1 MAHFLYDIC
10 LFRWAKIGP
19 IYLGNLFM
27 VLLFFGGPIIFS
39 WLNQKGY
46 NIFEVVIWSFKYV
59 ISYVLDLFL
68 KYIFNNYGLRNKT
81 IIIMLLSLFIP
92 NDIIRFILILIFSII
107 IINQNMEYKKK
118 NYIKEYKFGK
128 KIYFSL
134 YITVLIISL
143 FILKYPIFIKTV
155 SPLIVIIHI
164 FYWYW
169 FKSKK

>member
-1 MAHFLYDIC
+1 MEHFLYDIC

-19 IYLGNLFM
+19 IYFGNLLM
-27 VLLFFGGPIIFS
+27 IILFFGGPMLFA

-46 NIFEVVIWSFKYV
+46 NIVEIAIWSFKY
-59 ISYVLDLFL
+59 IIRYLLTLFL
-68 KYIFNNYGLRNKT
+68 EYIFNNDNLRNKT
-81 IIIMLLSLFIP
+81 IIIILLSLFIP

-118 NYIKEYKFGK
+118 NYIKEYKFSK
-128 KIYFSL
+128 KTYFFIY
-134 YITVLIISL
+134 IGILIILL
-143 FILKYPIFIKTV
+143 FILKYPLFIKTV

-164 FYWYW
+164 SYW

>member
-128 KIYFSL
+128 KVYFLL
-134 YITVLIISL
+134 YITILIILL
-143 FILKYPIFIKTV
+143 FILKYPLFIKAIP
-155 SPLIVIIHI
+155 PLTIIIHVI
-164 FYWYW
+164 YW

>member
-46 NIFEVVIWSFKYV
+46 NIFEVVIWSFKYI
-59 ISYVLDLFL
+59 ISYVVNLFL
-68 KYIFNNYGLRNKT
+68 EYIFNNYHLKNKT
-81 IIIMLLSLFIP
+81 IVIMLLSLFIP

-107 IINQNMEYKKK
+107 IISQNMEYNKR

-128 KIYFSL
+128 KLYFSL
-134 YITVLIISL
+134 YITILITFL

-155 SPLIVIIHI
+155 PPLIVIIHI
-164 FYWYW
+164 FYYW
-169 FKSKK
+169 VISKK

>member
-1 MAHFLYDIC
+1 MEHFLYDIC

-46 NIFEVVIWSFKYV
+46 NIFEVVIWSFKYI
-59 ISYVLDLFL
+59 ISYVVELFL
-68 KYIFNNYGLRNKT
+68 KYIFNNYSLKNKT

-92 NDIIRFILILIFSII
+92 NDIIRFIIILILSFI

-128 KIYFSL
+128 KLYFSL

-143 FILKYPIFIKTV
+143 FILKYPLFITIIPYV
-155 SPLIVIIHI
+155 IVILHI
-164 FYWYW
+164 LYW

>member
-1 MAHFLYDIC
+1 
-10 LFRWAKIGP
+10 
-19 IYLGNLFM
+19 M

-46 NIFEVVIWSFKYV
+46 NIFEVVIWSFKYI
-59 ISYVLDLFL
+59 ISYVVELFL
-68 KYIFNNYGLRNKT
+68 KYIFNNYSLKNKT

-92 NDIIRFILILIFSII
+92 NDIIRFIIILILSFI

-128 KIYFSL
+128 KLYFSL

-143 FILKYPIFIKTV
+143 FILKYPLFITIIPYV
-155 SPLIVIIHI
+155 IVILHI
-164 FYWYW
+164 LYW

>member
-10 LFRWAKIGP
+10 LFRWARIGP
-19 IYLGNLFM
+19 IYLGNLLM
-27 VLLFFGGPIIFS
+27 VLLFFGGPMLFA
-39 WLNQKGY
+39 WLNQNNY
-46 NIFEVVIWSFKYV
+46 NIFEIAIWSFKYI
-59 ISYVLDLFL
+59 ISYVVELFL
-68 KYIFNNYGLRNKT
+68 KYIFNNYSLKNKT

-92 NDIIRFILILIFSII
+92 NDIIRFIIILILSFI

-128 KIYFSL
+128 KLYFSL

-143 FILKYPIFIKTV
+143 FILKYPLFITIIPYV
-155 SPLIVIIHI
+155 IVILHI
-164 FYWYW
+164 LYW

>member
-1 MAHFLYDIC
+1 MEHFLYDIC
-10 LFRWAKIGP
+10 LFRWARIGP
-19 IYLGNLFM
+19 IYLGNLLM
-27 VLLFFGGPIIFS
+27 VMVFFGGPMLFA

-46 NIFEVVIWSFKYV
+46 NIVEIAIWSFKYI
-59 ISYVLDLFL
+59 ISYIIDLFF
-68 KYIFNNYGLRNKT
+68 KYIFNNYNLRNKT

-118 NYIKEYKFGK
+118 NYIKEYKFSK
-128 KIYFSL
+128 KVYFLL
-134 YITVLIISL
+134 YITILITFL
-143 FILKYPIFIKTV
+143 FILKYPIFIKIV

-164 FYWYW
+164 SYW